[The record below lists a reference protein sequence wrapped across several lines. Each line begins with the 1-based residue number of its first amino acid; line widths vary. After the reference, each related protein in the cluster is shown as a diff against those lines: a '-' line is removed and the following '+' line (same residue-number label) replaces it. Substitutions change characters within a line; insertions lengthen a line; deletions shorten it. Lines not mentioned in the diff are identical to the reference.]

1 LRVASQKKRNAG
13 ENRIKD
19 ERRDREST
27 IGGGRR
33 AQEGVACLNQDQH
46 GNEDD
51 DADLSRDRAIAF
63 HIEHRAEKKNRDLRS
78 RLLLRRALRDVRAAR
93 N

>member
-1 LRVASQKKRNAG
+1 
-13 ENRIKD
+13 
-19 ERRDREST
+19 
-27 IGGGRR
+27 
-33 AQEGVACLNQDQH
+33 LNQDQH

>member
-1 LRVASQKKRNAG
+1 MLLKNKPNAG

-46 GNEDD
+46 SNEDD
-51 DADLSRDRAIAF
+51 DADLSRDRGIAF
-63 HIEHRAEKKNRDLRS
+63 QIEHRAEEKNRDIRS
-78 RLLLRRALRDVRAAR
+78 RFLLRRALRDVRAAR

>member
-1 LRVASQKKRNAG
+1 MAQK
-13 ENRIKD
+13 
-19 ERRDREST
+19 
-27 IGGGRR
+27 
-33 AQEGVACLNQDQH
+33 GVACLNQDQH

-51 DADLSRDRAIAF
+51 DSDLSRDRAIAF
-63 HIEHRAEKKNRDLRS
+63 DIEHRAEKKNRDLRS